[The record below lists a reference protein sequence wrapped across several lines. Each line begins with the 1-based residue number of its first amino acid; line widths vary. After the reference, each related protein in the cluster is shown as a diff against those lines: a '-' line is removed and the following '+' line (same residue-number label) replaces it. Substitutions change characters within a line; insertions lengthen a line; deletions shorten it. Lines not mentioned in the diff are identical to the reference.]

1 MSSIDLRKNDQING
15 PVGSAEVAV
24 AAHSLSLVGPAS
36 GAFDV
41 IRSLIQTT
49 KPGITRLVTITAI
62 VGYVMAAAVGQRAS
76 TWPAMALSFAACVIG
91 TALSAAGANALNQW
105 WERARDARM
114 HRTQRRP
121 LPLERVSPITVL
133 LWGALL
139 SLAGVSL
146 LMWLCG
152 MPAALVSL
160 TCVLVYVL
168 IYTPLKPVTT
178 LATYIGAI
186 PGALPPLIGWAASTG
201 TSMDALT
208 QWGGLSLVGLMTVW
222 QIPHFMAIAWMYR
235 DDYAKGGFCVL
246 PTLDPLGIKTSR
258 VIVIWTLLLL
268 PATLAPAWAM
278 PSRLG
283 LFYVVVAAST
293 GLIFASLAWKLIRTR
308 ERSDARRVFFGSI
321 IHLPLL
327 LLAMVGEALVRVAFA
342 P

>member
-146 LMWLCG
+146 LLWLCG

-201 TSMDALT
+201 TSMDVLT
-208 QWGGLSLVGLMTVW
+208 QWGGLSLVGLMTV
-222 QIPHFMAIAWMYR
+222 
-235 DDYAKGGFCVL
+235 
-246 PTLDPLGIKTSR
+246 
-258 VIVIWTLLLL
+258 
-268 PATLAPAWAM
+268 
-278 PSRLG
+278 
-283 LFYVVVAAST
+283 
-293 GLIFASLAWKLIRTR
+293 
-308 ERSDARRVFFGSI
+308 
-321 IHLPLL
+321 
-327 LLAMVGEALVRVAFA
+327 
-342 P
+342 